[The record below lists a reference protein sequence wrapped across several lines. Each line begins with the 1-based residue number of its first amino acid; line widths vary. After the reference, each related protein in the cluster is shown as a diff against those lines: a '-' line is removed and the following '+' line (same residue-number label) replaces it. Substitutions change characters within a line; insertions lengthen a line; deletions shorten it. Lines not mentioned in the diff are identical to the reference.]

1 MNRNI
6 LTVLVL
12 AFALAAPMVAQ
23 TVSTGSCVDYTLS
36 ATGRVQVLAN
46 TGAAFTA
53 AHFSYFT
60 TGTPTGVSITVEA
73 GNKPVATQTPF
84 TKIAAVTNTT
94 GADMGSASGAYKFWW
109 VNLGTLTA
117 GTAPTVV
124 VTACFSPNPWE
135 RFTTSGATPV
145 DVLFIGGAAVPAT
158 TISTATGAK
167 AENVANWIH
176 TLSAISG
183 QDLAAGAGS
192 QQAPVGVVAPNAT
205 HDERLVNRLKTHA
218 IIAALDTTMVAG
230 TQEVPISA
238 VKSGNALPENS
249 NDALKIVAQ
258 IAAIDTTQVVG
269 TKQVPLYTGVAPN
282 TLAIDHA
289 VMPSLAAIVA
299 ASCDGAHPGTAYD
312 VSKLG
317 PSFHTVTFNTGA
329 ALAACTAQL
338 EGSLDNSKWYSLTGD
353 IDCTAV
359 TGAMIHAPEK
369 PVNYV
374 RGNCTALTAA
384 NTVTISYLGVR

>member
-1 MNRNI
+1 MRK
-6 LTVLVL
+6 LVFALLVL
-12 AFALAAPMVAQ
+12 ALPCYAQ
-23 TVSTGSCVDYTLS
+23 TCRTTTIAKVS
-36 ATGRVQVLAN
+36 RVVLLADTTKEFVAGN
-46 TGAAFTA
+46 
-53 AHFSYFT
+53 FSYYT
-60 TGTPTGVSITVEA
+60 TGTPTGVTISIEA
-73 GNKPVATQTPF
+73 GNELPATQTPF
-84 TKIAAVTNTT
+84 TKITAVTSTT
-94 GADMGSASGAYKFWW
+94 GVDMGSASGAYRYWYA
-109 VNLGTLTA
+109 NLSVLTA
-117 GTAPTVV
+117 GTSPTVAL
-124 VTACFSPNPWE
+124 TSCFSANPWG
-135 RFTTSGATPV
+135 RFTAGGATPV
-145 DVLFIGGAAVPAT
+145 DLTFIGGVAVPST

-167 AENVANWIH
+167 AENVASWIH

-183 QDLAAGAGS
+183 QDLAAAAGS

-249 NDALKIVAQ
+249 NDALKVVAQ

-299 ASCDGAHPGTAYD
+299 ASCDGVHPGTAYD